1 MDKLRT
7 TFGVLLGAIGLALAC
22 PFDNMESPKWNPM
35 GKPFYLVSS
44 FGDLQNGKLNL
55 GIDFSTQG
63 QPNQPVQ
70 APETGKILEWKTS
83 ANGLELTLQGI
94 SGHKWV
100 LSGLSKLHPKAS
112 RKPAQPIQEY
122 DTIAYSGETLH
133 IELHSPDGKQAIN
146 PCEMGIAC
154 HDSLPP
160 EIVEVATW
168 DAAILGSQIH
178 FTSGE
183 AFRNGCMEL
192 APDTRSLR
200 IALRVKDFSN
210 TKLRAPMGLHY
221 SVMRQGSEQLHLRET
236 LTIPIPVNQLP
247 ADVLWSKD
255 PVKNGQWIVLQGDS
269 DRMNS
274 IFQVLLRESPKQ
286 AAKHPLTLE
295 VADQRQNGILTH
307 FVPRE
312 KCTPSPAKAEQSPTF
327 LFTELSQPWV
337 DLSICESKARISL
350 LDSNQMIVIRSL
362 CDSVNAIATPVAAL
376 LRRWPSARGMTA
388 NLPTGES
395 MSIGFIP
402 LQGKPIQH
410 LRDKVFM
417 RMAYAL
423 PHGPTVLAWLWKN
436 EALSLQPKGLQL
448 RQPLNI
454 CLPTQEKSEI
464 MFRQYETKPWEKIAS
479 KFFLQSDSTPSHCA
493 TLPVLGDLR
502 IGSTP

>member
-1 MDKLRT
+1 
-7 TFGVLLGAIGLALAC
+7 
-22 PFDNMESPKWNPM
+22 M

-63 QPNQPVQ
+63 KPGQPVQ
-70 APETGKILEWKTS
+70 APETGKILNWV
-83 ANGLELTLQGI
+83 ALDNGIELTLLGV
-94 SGHKWV
+94 SGHKWI

-112 RKPAQPIQEY
+112 AKLPQSIQEY
-122 DTIAYSGETLH
+122 DTIAYSGEYLH

-200 IALRVKDFSN
+200 IAIRVKDFSN
-210 TKLRAPMGLHY
+210 TTLRAPMGLHY
-221 SVMRQGSEQLHLRET
+221 SVMRQGSDQLHLRET

-255 PVKNGQWIVLQGDS
+255 PAQNGQWILLQGDS
-269 DRMNS
+269 ERMNS
-274 IFQVLLRESPKQ
+274 IFQILLRESPKQ

-312 KCTPSPAKAEQSPTF
+312 KCAPPSTKEGMSPTF
-327 LFTELSQPWV
+327 LFTDLSQPWV
-337 DLSICESKARISL
+337 NLSICESKAKVSL

-362 CDSVNAIATPVAAL
+362 CDSIPAAPTPVTSI
-376 LRRWPSARGMTA
+376 LRRWPNTRGMTVSQ
-388 NLPTGES
+388 PSGES
-395 MSIGFIP
+395 MSICFIP
-402 LQGKPIQH
+402 LSGKPIQH
-410 LRDKVFM
+410 MRDKVFI
-417 RMAYAL
+417 RMAYTL
-423 PHGPTVLAWLWKN
+423 PHGPTVLAWQWKAG
-436 EALSLQPKGLQL
+436 ELIMHPKGMQL
-448 RQPLNI
+448 RQPLDI
-454 CLPTQEKSEI
+454 CLPAQKNSI
-464 MFRQYETKPWEKIAS
+464 LQFRHIETKPWEKIAS

-493 TLPVLGDLR
+493 TLPILGDLR
-502 IGSTP
+502 IGNAP